1 MTDRQTQPSTMKK
14 GMNRQNDKEGQSHKR
29 DLSDAGIG
37 EGFEPAGIFQ
47 QLKKRITGLELYQIF
62 VERPKIRRSSLWIY
76 LLILLV
82 SVWGYVCFVGLFEP
96 PFTFD
101 ELDVIEGTYESYNRK
116 ARSGNSIT
124 IRLPDGKKRRFDTSI
139 DWPQVQKLESIK
151 GRSITFYYSKSF
163 SIFFTRT
170 YTIQAIKF
178 ENEFIEEYTIK
189 EYERRVRMYNFG
201 KTQLLY
207 SPVIITVLLF
217 FIYMMNRKPGQWS
230 AKKEGG
236 ENGED

>member
-1 MTDRQTQPSTMKK
+1 MTDRQTKPGTMKK
-14 GMNRQNDKEGQSHKR
+14 GMNRQNDREGQSYKR
-29 DLSDAGIG
+29 GLSDAGTG

-47 QLKKRITGLELYQIF
+47 RLKTRIMGLELYQIF

-76 LLILLV
+76 LLILLT
-82 SVWGYVCFVGLFEP
+82 SIYGYTCFLQLFSP

-124 IRLPDGKKRRFDTSI
+124 IRLPDGKKRRFDTFI

-151 GRSITFYYSKSF
+151 GRSITIYYNKSF
-163 SIFFTRT
+163 SFFFTRT
-170 YTIQAIKF
+170 FEIEAIKF

-189 EYERRVRMYNFG
+189 EYERRVRLYNSF
-201 KTQLLY
+201 KTQLLACV
-207 SPVIITVLLF
+207 VIIAVLLF
-217 FIYMMNRKPGQWS
+217 FIYMMNRKPVQWPV
-230 AKKEGG
+230 KKEGG
-236 ENGED
+236 ANGED